1 MTNSILVLALFPNLS
16 HSCFKNLQRF
26 LKTCLTPRRL
36 PLNLGH
42 RQKMRQ
48 GLSFLWS
55 FNVVSSL
62 KHKWIEKHIETC
74 SVWAMLDWMRGSAV
88 FRFGSTWFN
97 NSTIVI
103 FRQLFQLVRKTSH
116 WQAVKRQTSRRRSSR
131 NSRKQTS
138 TVTFSDRGLFSKE
151 IPSKDEAEIFW
162 FFECLVLPHE
172 SWAKVGFPEWKKCLT
187 GLVIDWSRVF
197 LAISLAYLEMAP
209 LTLACFCFRL
219 QLRER
224 MLRMFLRVFAVF
236 GSRWFVDFAPEV
248 QLDSDSTLLAPPARL
263 LIIAAQKRL
272 AKMRWP

>member
-42 RQKMRQ
+42 HQKMRQ
-48 GLSFLWS
+48 GLSFLRS
-55 FNVVSSL
+55 FNVFSSL
-62 KHKWIEKHIETC
+62 KHKWIEKHNIETC

-88 FRFGSTWFN
+88 FGFGSTWFN
-97 NSTIVI
+97 NLST
-103 FRQLFQLVRKTSH
+103 RKENQPLTKQSKTSQTVEVH
-116 WQAVKRQTSRRRSSR
+116 EILQCRPPPWPSRIGACFPKRSHPRMRRK
-131 NSRKQTS
+131 N
-138 TVTFSDRGLFSKE
+138 G
-151 IPSKDEAEIFW
+151 

-187 GLVIDWSRVF
+187 GLVFDWSRVF
-197 LAISLAYLEMAP
+197 LAISLACLEMAP
-209 LTLACFCFRL
+209 LTWLKV
-219 QLRER
+219 RER

-248 QLDSDSTLLAPPARL
+248 QLSTVQNP
-263 LIIAAQKRL
+263 IDHIK
-272 AKMRWP
+272 